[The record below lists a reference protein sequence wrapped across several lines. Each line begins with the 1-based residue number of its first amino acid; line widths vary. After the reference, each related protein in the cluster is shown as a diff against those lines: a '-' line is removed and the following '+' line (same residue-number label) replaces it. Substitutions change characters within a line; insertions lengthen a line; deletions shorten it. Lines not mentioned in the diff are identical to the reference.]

1 MVCSVKPGAT
11 QCWTGKPVL
20 KTPIF
25 QFDLACSRLC
35 FQSFNHKRWRRK
47 VCVNQVCQCGSY
59 WLITCLF
66 KYQNSHRMERL
77 KGQPPHTAVAAA
89 SGWRLDSSTCGGW
102 EAWLMLLCSGAL
114 RGAEISICAEGPV
127 VLNAACQRWGR
138 LHNTQGLGATTT
150 RRWIS
155 IERAKARDKTATK
168 KKTATMIPQDW
179 NRPSMKRRVPRSSD
193 MNNTAE
199 LWGMNIMSFEGLMA
213 PIHLPIHPPAHPI
226 AMMTNGTGG
235 WMGGWMDRK
244 TLSISRGKPQVWLQ
258 PPERFK
264 DTTIRG

>member
-20 KTPIF
+20 KTQIF

-155 IERAKARDKTATK
+155 IERAEARPK
-168 KKTATMIPQDW
+168 PQQK
-179 NRPSMKRRVPRSSD
+179 RKRRPWFHRTETIHQWSAGFLGAATWITLQSSEAW
-193 MNNTAE
+193 TSCR
-199 LWGMNIMSFEGLMA
+199 LRVWWPLSIYLST
-213 PIHLPIHPPAHPI
+213 HPPIP
-226 AMMTNGTGG
+226 
-235 WMGGWMDRK
+235 
-244 TLSISRGKPQVWLQ
+244 
-258 PPERFK
+258 
-264 DTTIRG
+264 